1 MSKNLGAS
9 GCAGGGG
16 GGGERR
22 RPDTLDTTST
32 PGPARQEGSERARGG
47 GGGGGGVGGGGRR
60 LSGSLAVED
69 QIRSLSWLQPV
80 RLAQPSSSSRDEQS
94 RPAGRDP
101 YVYMRCESGFA
112 LCHETISGDLG

>member
-9 GCAGGGG
+9 GGAGGGG

-22 RPDTLDTTST
+22 RPELDTTST

-47 GGGGGGVGGGGRR
+47 GGGGGGVGGGRR